1 MLLLIVSLEEDIHL
15 THMSIYL
22 HIFIYFLASLD
33 STAQTG
39 HANGADLQEE
49 VYQKVICHVFFF
61 FSFFFFFFNWMK
73 FHLWQILIG
82 IVGNVEFRWSWNLG
96 LIDNRCWPTKNNYFE
111 RCRYG
116 IKGKASNLIGCEELS

>member
-39 HANGADLQEE
+39 HANGADWQEE

-61 FSFFFFFFNWMK
+61 FSFFFFFNWMK
-73 FHLWQILIG
+73 FHL
-82 IVGNVEFRWSWNLG
+82 
-96 LIDNRCWPTKNNYFE
+96 
-111 RCRYG
+111 
-116 IKGKASNLIGCEELS
+116 